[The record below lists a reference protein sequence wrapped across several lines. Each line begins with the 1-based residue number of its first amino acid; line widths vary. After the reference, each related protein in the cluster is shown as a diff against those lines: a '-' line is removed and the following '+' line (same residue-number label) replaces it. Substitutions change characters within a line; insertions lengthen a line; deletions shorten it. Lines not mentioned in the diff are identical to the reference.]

1 MDKKRTKEFLEVLPS
16 FQFTD
21 LLAFGKILEV
31 KEKDNIEDFVAD
43 ILIAFNGKSRDA
55 RRKLLKLAK
64 DVAKEN
70 KINKRLLEKER
81 SNSEDLS

>member
-1 MDKKRTKEFLEVLPS
+1 MDRKRTEAFLEAVHS

-21 LLAFGKILEV
+21 ILAFGKILEV
-31 KEKDNIEDFVAD
+31 EEKENLEDFVGD
-43 ILIAFNGKSRDA
+43 ILVEFNKKDRAA

-70 KINKRLLEKER
+70 RENKKLLEKEQKEVL
-81 SNSEDLS
+81 ED

>member
-1 MDKKRTKEFLEVLPS
+1 MDKKRTKEFLELLPL

-31 KEKDNIEDFVAD
+31 EEKDILEDFVAD

-70 KINKRLLEKER
+70 KVNRKLLEEER
-81 SNSEDLS
+81 SNLEDLS